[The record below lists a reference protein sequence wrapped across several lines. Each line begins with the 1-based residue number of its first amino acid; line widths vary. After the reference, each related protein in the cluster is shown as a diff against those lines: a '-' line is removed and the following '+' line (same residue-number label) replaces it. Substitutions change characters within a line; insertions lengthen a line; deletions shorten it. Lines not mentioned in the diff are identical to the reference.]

1 MRHLILLFIMV
12 GIANPLFAQTPM
24 KATSS
29 KKLKNKITQLFTKTL
44 KKHSVHN
51 AFLLVHSPSHHIHW
65 NYLGG
70 KTKNGQDITNN
81 HYFHTASLGKTFTAT
96 IIALLQEKQLLAFD
110 DPISKYLSQDVIK
123 DLHVLGGKDYS
134 KDILVQHLLQHTAG
148 LPDYFLDKAT
158 YSHAKHSNTLA
169 EAFIDEP
176 QKHWT
181 PLELIAFSKQY
192 QKPLFAPG
200 NGYHYTDTGYIL
212 LGLII
217 EKITGKTFHEN
228 LDQFI
233 FKPLEMQHTSLA
245 FYSKPKIASP
255 YPLTEIYLKT
265 TEVSRF
271 NSLSLDW
278 AGGGIISTQA
288 DLLKFMK
295 ALINYK
301 LVKKNTLMQM
311 QQWVKESQGM
321 YYGYGLMN
329 FRLKELFFLL
339 PQYQLIGHS
348 GFTGSYMYYN
358 PTHDLYLIGTFNQS
372 KYMKKHIMFLIK
384 ILNLFRKYNQ

>member
-1 MRHLILLFIMV
+1 MV
-12 GIANPLFAQTPM
+12 GIANPIFAQAPM

-29 KKLKNKITQLFTKTL
+29 KKLESKIAQLFTKTL

-51 AFLLVHSPSHHIHW
+51 AFLLVHSPSQGIHW

-70 KTKNGQDITNN
+70 KTKNGQKITKD

-96 IIALLQEKQLLAFD
+96 IIALLQEKQLLAFN
-110 DPISKYLSQDVIK
+110 DPISKYLPQDVIEG
-123 DLHVLGGKDYS
+123 LHILRGQDYS
-134 KDILVQHLLQHTAG
+134 REILVQHLLQHTAG

-158 YSHAKHSNTLA
+158 NTPSKRSKTLA

-176 QKHWT
+176 QKRWT
-181 PLELIAFSKQY
+181 PLDLIAFSKQY
-192 QKPLFAPG
+192 QTPLFAPG
-200 NGYHYTDTGYIL
+200 DGYHYTDTGYIL

-228 LDQFI
+228 LEQFI
-233 FKPLEMQHTSLA
+233 FKPLEMSHTSLA
-245 FYSKPKIASP
+245 FYSKPKVASP
-255 YPLTEIYLKT
+255 HPIAEIYLET
-265 TEVSRF
+265 TEVSSF

-295 ALINYK
+295 ALIGYE
-301 LVKKNTLMQM
+301 LVQKKTLKQM
-311 QQWVKESQGM
+311 QQWVKESRGI

-339 PQYQLIGHS
+339 PPYQLIGHS

-358 PTHDLYLIGTFNQS
+358 PAHDLYLIGTFNQS

-384 ILNLFRKYNQ
+384 ILNLFKKYNR